1 MLQTKSP
8 LITRHYYQ
16 EMPEGP
22 PYFQV
27 IEGPLVMS
35 PSPNTFHQD
44 VVVNLSY
51 LLRRYLDRKPVGIVC
66 VAPLDVYLSDVNV
79 YQPDVIFISNARR
92 SIVTERG
99 IEGAPDLVVEI
110 LSPGTARYDR
120 GSKRKIYART
130 GVKELWLVDP
140 DVKAIQ
146 VYQLDRN
153 AETPSATHGAT
164 AIFKSALLPGLRI
177 KAAAVF
183 KSSLGK

>member
-1 MLQTKSP
+1 MLQAKAP
-8 LITRHYYQ
+8 LITRHDYQ

-27 IEGPLVMS
+27 IEGSLVMS
-35 PSPNTFHQD
+35 PLPNTFHQD
-44 VVVNLSY
+44 IIGNMVVLLYAY
-51 LLRRYLDRKPVGIVC
+51 LKRHPVGLVYI
-66 VAPLDVYLSDVNV
+66 APLDVFLSDVNV
-79 YQPDVIFISNARR
+79 YQLDVIFISSARR

-110 LSPGTARYDR
+110 LSPGTAHYDR
-120 GSKRKIYART
+120 GSKRKVYART

-140 DVKAIQ
+140 DVKSIQ
-146 VYQLDRN
+146 VYHLNRN
-153 AETPSATHGAT
+153 AETPSATHDASAT
-164 AIFKSALLPGLRI
+164 FTSALLPGLRI